1 MVDEK
6 EEVNIKKM
14 AGLLRS
20 GATMLDLTCPKCENI
35 LFKLKDESIFCPS
48 CEQEVIIQKTFERN
62 RKNSKQI
69 EKQEIRSS
77 TENDFTIEIRS
88 IRVLIKKLCKQL
100 ENSEQ
105 TSIIESQINL
115 LDKVLHIYRELI
127 NLT

>member
-20 GATMLDLTCPKCENI
+20 GATMLNLTCPRCENI

-48 CEQEVIIQKTFERN
+48 CEQEVIIQKTSERN
-62 RKNSKQI
+62 SKNATFI
-69 EKQEIRSS
+69 EKREVPSSVESVFTNEIRV
-77 TENDFTIEIRS
+77 
-88 IRVLIKKLCKQL
+88 IRVLIKNLCKKV
-100 ENSEQ
+100 ENSEE
-105 TSIIESQINL
+105 TSIIETHINL
-115 LDKVLHIYRELI
+115 LDKVINIYKELI

>member
-20 GATMLDLTCPKCENI
+20 GATMLNLTCPRCENI

-48 CEQEVIIQKTFERN
+48 CEQEVIIQRTSERN
-62 RKNSKQI
+62 SKNTTFI
-69 EKQEIRSS
+69 EKREVPSLVESVFTNEIRV
-77 TENDFTIEIRS
+77 
-88 IRVLIKKLCKQL
+88 IRVLIKNLCKKV
-100 ENSEQ
+100 ENSEE
-105 TSIIESQINL
+105 TSIIETHINL
-115 LDKVLHIYRELI
+115 LDKVINIYKELI

>member
-20 GATMLDLTCPKCENI
+20 GATMLDLTCPRCENI

-48 CEQEVIIQKTFERN
+48 CEQEVIIQKSSEKN
-62 RKNSKQI
+62 RKNSKNI
-69 EKQEIRSS
+69 EKQGVRSS
-77 TENDFTIEIRS
+77 TENVFTNEIRS
-88 IRVLIKKLCKQL
+88 IRVLIKKLCNQL
-100 ENSEQ
+100 ENSDKIN
-105 TSIIESQINL
+105 IIESQINL
-115 LDKVLHIYRELI
+115 LEKVLHIYKELI

>member
-20 GATMLDLTCPKCENI
+20 GATMLNLTCPRCENI

-48 CEQEVIIQKTFERN
+48 CEQEVIIQRTSERN
-62 RKNSKQI
+62 SKNTTFI
-69 EKQEIRSS
+69 EKREVPSLVESVFTNEIRV
-77 TENDFTIEIRS
+77 
-88 IRVLIKKLCKQL
+88 IRVLIKNLCKKV
-100 ENSEQ
+100 ENSEE
-105 TSIIESQINL
+105 TSIIETYINL
-115 LDKVLHIYRELI
+115 LDKVINIYKELI

>member
-20 GATMLDLTCPKCENI
+20 GATMLNLTCPRCENI

-48 CEQEVIIQKTFERN
+48 CEQEVIIQKTSERN
-62 RKNSKQI
+62 SKNATFI
-69 EKQEIRSS
+69 EKREVPFSIESVFTNEIRV
-77 TENDFTIEIRS
+77 
-88 IRVLIKKLCKQL
+88 IRVLIKNLCKKV
-100 ENSEQ
+100 ENSEE
-105 TSIIESQINL
+105 TSIIETHINL
-115 LDKVLHIYRELI
+115 LVKVINIYKELI

>member
-20 GATMLDLTCPKCENI
+20 GATMLNLTCPRCENI

-48 CEQEVIIQKTFERN
+48 CEQEVIIQRTSERN
-62 RKNSKQI
+62 SKNTTFI
-69 EKQEIRSS
+69 EKREVPSSVESVFTNEIRV
-77 TENDFTIEIRS
+77 
-88 IRVLIKKLCKQL
+88 IRVLIKNLCKKV
-100 ENSEQ
+100 ENSEE
-105 TSIIESQINL
+105 TSIIETYINL
-115 LDKVLHIYRELI
+115 LDKVINIYKELI

>member
-20 GATMLDLTCPKCENI
+20 GATMLNLTCPRCENI

-48 CEQEVIIQKTFERN
+48 CEQEVIIQKTSERTS
-62 RKNSKQI
+62 KNATFI
-69 EKQEIRSS
+69 EKREVPSSVESVFTNEIRV
-77 TENDFTIEIRS
+77 
-88 IRVLIKKLCKQL
+88 IRVLIKNLCKKV
-100 ENSEQ
+100 ENSEE
-105 TSIIESQINL
+105 TSIIETHINL
-115 LDKVLHIYRELI
+115 LDKVINIYKELI